1 MTENCRSMR
10 LVGMSRMINRSPIAR
25 WSNSPHSVT
34 ITATLLWWKCLSMH
48 LPSRCWSIC
57 VGFVLLSGPLRAAE
71 PVNFTRHIQPIL
83 DKNCVS
89 CHGPAKKKAGLR
101 LDVGKRILA
110 GSPGGPVVSAGK
122 SSESKLLLKLRGQ
135 GEGDPMP
142 PDGELTETEIQL
154 IARWIDE
161 GAVVPVNEKEIEIKH
176 WAFELPKSSTVPAGI
191 HPIDHFLE
199 LERSKRGLA
208 AAPQADKATLLRRVF
223 LDLTGLPP
231 TPDQLNAFLT
241 DQSPQAYEQW
251 VNRLLDSPQYGE
263 RWGRHFLDLWRYS
276 DWYGFG
282 AELRNSQKH
291 IWNWRDWVVES
302 LNANKPYDQMI
313 REMLAGDEL
322 EPANPSTVRATG
334 YLARSYYKF
343 NRNVWLDD
351 IVEHTGKAFLG
362 VTLNC
367 CRCHDHMYDPLSQ
380 EEYFRFRA
388 IFEPHQVR
396 LDPVPGELDP
406 EKRGVARV
414 YDADAKA
421 VTFLFE
427 RGDDKRPVKDKPL
440 SPGVPRAISS
450 RPFVAQE
457 ITLPPELAH
466 PTLRESIWKV
476 LIERAEKQLDQAKG
490 TYRVR
495 AATMNLQAVK
505 AKLVADRARF
515 GAPPAKHTQEL
526 IRHAVILQ
534 LEAAVL
540 TAEADLAEARDALNA
555 LEANAKKD
563 AKAVD
568 AQKKKITD
576 LTKVVDG
583 ARKACETPPSDYT
596 ALLSSYPERST
607 GRRLALANWIAS
619 YDNPLTA
626 RVLVNHV
633 WLRHFGQPFVA
644 TVFDF
649 GMNGRP
655 PTHPDL
661 LDSLALAFMYSNWD
675 LKKLHRLMVTSMAY
689 QMQSSMTGDVG
700 DNNRKRDPD
709 NLFFWRMTPRPLE
722 AEAIRDSLLSV
733 SKLLD
738 PARGGPEMDFNEDAP
753 KLRRSLY
760 YRHAPEKMMP
770 FLTVFDAPGHTECY
784 RRANT
789 VVPQQAMALVNCR
802 LSTRAAEAVAND
814 VKETTPERFVST
826 TFHRL
831 LNREPTPAESDLC
844 KEYLQKNSRASL
856 VQALFNHADF
866 TTIR

>member
-1 MTENCRSMR
+1 
-10 LVGMSRMINRSPIAR
+10 
-25 WSNSPHSVT
+25 
-34 ITATLLWWKCLSMH
+34 MH
-48 LPSRCWSIC
+48 LPSRSWSI
-57 VGFVLLSGPLRAAE
+57 GFAFVLLAE
-71 PVNFTRHIQPIL
+71 PLGAADQIDFTKQVQPIFE
-83 DKNCVS
+83 KNCVS
-89 CHGPAKKKAGLR
+89 CHGPVKKKAGLR
-101 LDVGKRILA
+101 LDTGKRILL
-110 GSPGGPVVSAGK
+110 GSPVGPVVAAKK
-122 SSESKLLLKLRGQ
+122 SSESKLVHKLQGK
-135 GEGDPMP
+135 GEGDRMP
-142 PDGELTETEIQL
+142 PDGELTEAEIQL

-161 GAVVPVNEKEIEIKH
+161 GAVIPPGEKETVIKH
-176 WAFELPKSSTVPAGI
+176 WAFELPQSQSIPTGI
-191 HPIDHFLE
+191 HPVDYFLE
-199 LERSKRGLA
+199 LERTEKGVT
-208 AAPQADKATLLRRVF
+208 AAPQADKATLLRRLF

-231 TPDQLNAFLT
+231 TPEQLEVFQKDESPKAYEKWVDQLLA
-241 DQSPQAYEQW
+241 
-251 VNRLLDSPQYGE
+251 SPQYGE

-322 EPANPSTVRATG
+322 EPANPATVRATG

-362 VTLNC
+362 ITLNC

-396 LDPVPGELDP
+396 LDPVPGEPDP
-406 EKRGVARV
+406 EKRGLARV

-421 VTFLFE
+421 VTYLFE

-440 SPGVPRAISS
+440 SPGVPKAISS
-450 RPFVAQE
+450 RPFVSEQVTFA
-457 ITLPPELAH
+457 PELAH
-466 PTLRESIWKV
+466 PTLRKSIQND
-476 LIERAEKQLDQAKG
+476 LLERAEKQLDQAKG
-490 TYRVR
+490 KYRVR

-505 AKLVADRARF
+505 AKLAADRARF
-515 GAPPAKHTQEL
+515 AVSPAKAAPEL

-534 LEAAVL
+534 LEAAAL
-540 TAEADLAEARDALNA
+540 TAEADLAEGEEALKV
-555 LEANAKKD
+555 LESKKEKKD

-568 AQKKKITD
+568 TQKKKNDD
-576 LTKVVDG
+576 LKKKAET
-583 ARKACETPPSDYT
+583 ARKACETPPADYA
-596 ALLSSYPERST
+596 ALLPGYPDRST
-607 GRRLALANWIAS
+607 GRRLALANWIAA

-633 WLRHFGQPFVA
+633 WLRHFGQPLVP

-655 PTHPDL
+655 PSHPAL
-661 LDSLALAFMYSNWD
+661 LDHLAVTFMQSNWD
-675 LKKLHRLMVTSMAY
+675 LKKLHRLMVTSRAY
-689 QMQSSMTGDVG
+689 QMQSSMTGAAAEE
-700 DNNRKRDPD
+700 NRKRDQD
-709 NLFFWRMTPRPLE
+709 NVLHWKMTPRPLE

-738 PARGGPEMDFNEDAP
+738 PTQGGPDLDFNEDAP

-770 FLTVFDAPGHTECY
+770 FLSAFDAAGPTECY

-789 VVPQQAMALVNCR
+789 VVPQQAMALVNSR
-802 LSTRAAEAVAND
+802 LSARAAEAVASD
-814 VKETTPERFVST
+814 LKESSPEQFVTKS
-826 TFHRL
+826 FLLL
-831 LNREPTPAESDLC
+831 LNRDPTSAESDLC
-844 KEYLQKNSRASL
+844 REYLQKNSRASL

>member
-1 MTENCRSMR
+1 
-10 LVGMSRMINRSPIAR
+10 
-25 WSNSPHSVT
+25 
-34 ITATLLWWKCLSMH
+34 MH
-48 LPSRCWSIC
+48 LPSRCW
-57 VGFVLLSGPLRAAE
+57 LLGSTFFLFAGSLRAAD
-71 PVNFTRHIQPIL
+71 PVDFAKQIQPIFE
-83 DKNCVS
+83 KNCVS
-89 CHGPAKKKAGLR
+89 CHGVAKKKAGLR
-101 LDVGKRILA
+101 LDLGKRILM
-110 GSPGGPVVSAGK
+110 GSPGGPVVVVKKSA
-122 SSESKLLLKLRGQ
+122 ESKLVHKLRGN
-135 GEGDPMP
+135 GEGDRMP
-142 PDGELTETEIQL
+142 PDGELTEDEIQL

-161 GAVVPVNEKEIEIKH
+161 GAIVPANEKETVVKH
-176 WAFELPKSSTVPAGI
+176 WAFELPQSQSVPVGV

-199 LERSKRGLA
+199 LERTKKGVT
-208 AAPQADKATLLRRVF
+208 AAPQADKATLLRRLF

-231 TPDQLNAFLT
+231 TPDQVKAFRA
-241 DQSPQAYEQW
+241 DKSPKAYEKW
-251 VNRLLDSPQYGE
+251 VNTLLDSPQYGE

-302 LNANKPYDQMI
+302 LNENKPYDRMI

-322 EPANPSTVRATG
+322 EPANPATVRATG

-396 LDPVPGELDP
+396 LDPVPGEPDP
-406 EKRGVARV
+406 EKRGIARV

-421 VTFLFE
+421 VTYLFE

-450 RPFVAQE
+450 RPFVPSDV
-457 ITLPPELAH
+457 TLAPELAH
-466 PTLRESIWKV
+466 PTLLESIQKD
-476 LIERAEKQLDQAKG
+476 LIERAEKQVDQAKG
-490 TYRVR
+490 KYRVR

-505 AKLVADRARF
+505 AKLTADRARF
-515 GAPPAKHTQEL
+515 AIPPAKSAPEL

-534 LEAAVL
+534 REGAAL
-540 TAEADLAEARDALNA
+540 NAEADLAEAEDALKA
-555 LEANAKKD
+555 LESNAKKE

-568 AQKKKITD
+568 AQQKKIDDLKKKVET
-576 LTKVVDG
+576 
-583 ARKACETPPSDYT
+583 ARKACETPPADYT
-596 ALLSSYPERST
+596 ALLPSYPDRST

-619 YDNPLTA
+619 YDNPLTS

-633 WLRHFGQPFVA
+633 WLRHFGQPLVA

-655 PTHPDL
+655 PSHPAL
-661 LDSLALAFMYSNWD
+661 LDHLAVTFMQSNWD
-675 LKKLHRLMVTSMAY
+675 LKKLHRLMVTSRAY
-689 QMQSSMTGDVG
+689 QMQSSMAGAAADE
-700 DNNRKRDPD
+700 NRMKDQD
-709 NLFFWRMTPRPLE
+709 NLLHWKMTPRPLE

-738 PARGGPEMDFNEDAP
+738 PAQGGPELDFNDDAP

-770 FLTVFDAPGHTECY
+770 FLSAFDAAGPTECY

-789 VVPQQAMALVNCR
+789 VVPQQAMALVNSR
-802 LSTRAAEAVAND
+802 LSARAAEAVAID
-814 VKETTPERFVST
+814 LKEPSSERFITKS
-826 TFHRL
+826 FIL
-831 LNREPTPAESDLC
+831 LLSREPSPAESDLC
-844 KEYLQKNSRASL
+844 KEYLQTNTRASL